1 MKNNQQAQRIL
12 AKFDALPTDHK
23 QFVFNVMVAIVERD
37 SSTLEALRI
46 QNAENAD
53 FCAAIDDAA
62 AYIGRKL
69 SEVKS

>member
-37 SSTLEALRI
+37 SATLEALRI

-53 FCAAIDDAA
+53 FVAAIDDAA
-62 AYIGRKL
+62 AYVGRKQA
-69 SEVKS
+69 EVQS